1 MRQQRLDVVCHQ
13 RIKVEGLPRIGVP
26 QENREHLRR
35 TGVLSEGI
43 VSASAEVRCS
53 VPSENRGGASV
64 EDRSTCGEQ
73 EAIAKDRSTIRRH
86 S

>member
-1 MRQQRLDVVCHQ
+1 MCHQ
-13 RIKVEGLPRIGVP
+13 RIKVEGLRRMGAPAANGE
-26 QENREHLRR
+26 QLWR

-43 VSASAEVRCS
+43 VSAPAEVRCS
-53 VPSENRGGASV
+53 VPSEDIGGASA

-73 EAIAKDRSTIRRH
+73 EAIAKDRSTIRRQ

>member
-1 MRQQRLDVVCHQ
+1 MCHQ

-26 QENREHLRR
+26 QENREHLWR
-35 TGVLSEGI
+35 TGALSEDI

-64 EDRSTCGEQ
+64 EDRSTCRGHRTPEDDGR
-73 EAIAKDRSTIRRH
+73 AVGMH

>member
-1 MRQQRLDVVCHQ
+1 M
-13 RIKVEGLPRIGVP
+13 EGLPRIGVP

-43 VSASAEVRCS
+43 VSALAEVRCS
-53 VPSENRGGASV
+53 VPSEDISGASA
-64 EDRSTCGEQ
+64 EDRSTCRGHRTPEDGGR
-73 EAIAKDRSTIRRH
+73 AVRMH